1 MGKRNKQIEVEI
13 NETKNNTESFTEYEL
28 VVRKKVIGTLQQ
40 EGDSL
45 VTVVF
50 KSGKKR
56 TAHSIDEGV
65 QMLIEE
71 HNLHDE

>member
-1 MGKRNKQIEVEI
+1 MGKRNKHIEVEI
-13 NETKNNTESFTEYEL
+13 NETTNNTDSFTEYEL
-28 VVRKKVIGTLQQ
+28 VVRKKVIGKLQQ
-40 EGDSL
+40 EGDGL
-45 VTVVF
+45 VNVEF